1 MEENPGSRHTRLQN
15 IKMGYSMHLKA
26 TDSTFISRRSS
37 LVRYWPVAGSVLLLM
52 LTGLGGWLWIDVPWL
67 INPWEVME
75 ALEAGE
81 LPESTL
87 ILMAMLLP
95 VVMLACL
102 VFSVLF
108 VLLAWRGFANERRL
122 LEIIDRLQAD

>member
-1 MEENPGSRHTRLQN
+1 MR
-15 IKMGYSMHLKA
+15 MGHSMHLKA
-26 TDSTFISRRSS
+26 TDSIFISRRSS

-108 VLLAWRGFANERRL
+108 VLLAWLGFANERRL